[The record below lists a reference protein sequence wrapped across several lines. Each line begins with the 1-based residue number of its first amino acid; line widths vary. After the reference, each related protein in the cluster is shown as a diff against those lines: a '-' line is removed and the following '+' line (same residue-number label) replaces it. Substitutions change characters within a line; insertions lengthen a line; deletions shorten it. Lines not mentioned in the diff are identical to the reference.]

1 MTISELEQQLAS
13 IELKIDNGDD
23 HYYFVDDPGNCRF
36 DHRYAYVSKTCR
48 LAVDTDTDWF
58 KALPIKKRKRLFN
71 ILMEFAATPLD
82 KRQNAKY
89 YVSVECQGCFG
100 KNRTFWVSEYN
111 TFAEDYELSTKYQ
124 DAAKLDDELA
134 DKIIGMLPPIAAI
147 KKTKV
152 AVD

>member
-13 IELKIDNGDD
+13 MELKLDAGDE
-23 HYYFVDDPGNCRF
+23 HYYFIDDTGNRRF
-36 DHRYAYVSKTCR
+36 DHRYAYVSKSCR
-48 LAVDTDTDWF
+48 FAVDTDTDWF
-58 KALPIKKRKRLFN
+58 KALETKKRKRLFN
-71 ILMEFAATPLD
+71 LLTEFAATPLD
-82 KRQNAKY
+82 KRQNTKY
-89 YVSVECQGCFG
+89 YVSVEYQDYFC

-111 TFAEDYELSTKYQ
+111 QFDEDYELSTKYR
-124 DAAKLDDELA
+124 DAAKLEEELA

>member
-13 IELKIDNGDD
+13 MGLKLYTGDE
-23 HYYFVDDPGNCRF
+23 HYYYVDDSKY
-36 DHRYAYVSKTCR
+36 HRYAHVSKTCGF
-48 LAVDTDTDWF
+48 AVDTDTDWF
-58 KALPIKKRKRLFN
+58 KTLQTKKRKRLFN
-71 ILMEFAATPLD
+71 MIMEFAATPLD
-82 KRQNAKY
+82 RRQNTKY
-89 YVSVECQGCFG
+89 YVSVEYQGYFG

-111 TFAEDYELSTKYQ
+111 QFDEDYELSTKYQ

-152 AVD
+152 AVE